1 MPDGPEDIE
10 TTAHLIG
17 RVKRGDKAARDRFV
31 RRYLPLLNR
40 WAHGLLPRNARD
52 IYDTNDLAQVTL
64 MKAMEQLDNFEPERK
79 GAFLSYLRTTLMNQ
93 VRDIARK
100 KKRRPEQGEL
110 SDEIP
115 VAGPSSLER
124 LAEKDLMRV
133 YELSL
138 ARLSEEEYN
147 AIVLRIE
154 HEYSYEQLAE
164 ALKKPSWNAAR
175 MTFTRA
181 LMKLSRRMKDFDR
194 PRV

>member
-1 MPDGPEDIE
+1 MADTPEDIE
-10 TTAHLIG
+10 TTAHLLG
-17 RVKRGDKAARDRFV
+17 RVKRGDKGASDRFV

-40 WAHGLLPRNARD
+40 WAHGLLPQNVRD

-64 MKAMEQLDNFEPERK
+64 IKAMEQLDNFEPQRK

-100 KKRRPEQGEL
+100 KKRRPGRDEL

-115 VAGPSSLER
+115 IDEPSSLER
-124 LAEKDLMRV
+124 LERGDLMRL
-133 YELSL
+133 YEASL

-147 AIVLRIE
+147 AVVLRIE
-154 HEYSYEQLAE
+154 HEYTYEQLAE

-181 LMKLSRRMKDFDR
+181 VMKLSRRMKDFDR
-194 PRV
+194 PA